1 MTPEEEK
8 LYKEARKRVRRKRKF
23 YSHVLSYLAITSF
36 LTFINWFSSP
46 GRWWVQWVWIGWGI
60 GIFFHGIGLYK
71 QNIIFSDDWEERKIK
86 EEMEKMK
93 RQ

>member
-8 LYKEARKRVRRKRKF
+8 LYKVAKKKVRRLRSF
-23 YSHVLSYLAITSF
+23 YSNLLSYLAIGTF
-36 LTFINWFSSP
+36 LTFINWWTNP
-46 GRWWVQWVWIGWGI
+46 GYWWVKWVWIGWGI
-60 GIFFHGIGLYK
+60 GIFFHGLGLYRK
-71 QNIIFSDDWEERKIK
+71 SILFSDDWEERKIR